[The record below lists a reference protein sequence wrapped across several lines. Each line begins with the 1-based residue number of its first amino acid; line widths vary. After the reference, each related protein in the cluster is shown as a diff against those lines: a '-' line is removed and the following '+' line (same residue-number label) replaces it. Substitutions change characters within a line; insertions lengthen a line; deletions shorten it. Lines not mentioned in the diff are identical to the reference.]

1 MTTTKVGPDYDKKIS
16 CDKFYFFSPQINVQF
31 FTLEQKKKNKKG
43 LVKNIP
49 ILAPTPSQY
58 NFGQNSK

>member
-31 FTLEQKKKNKKG
+31 FTLEQKKKKQKGFGKKYPY
-43 LVKNIP
+43 LSTHSFP
-49 ILAPTPSQY
+49 I
-58 NFGQNSK
+58 